1 MSKKIQLMSISEKEL
16 EACLKCSI
24 CTVYCPVSGVTTR
37 YPGPK
42 QAGPD
47 GERYR
52 MKDPRYYD
60 DKALK
65 MCLNCKRCEVAC
77 PQGVQI
83 GDIIQ
88 SARIRYAPY
97 ARSWRPFPFLR
108 ETLLCNTD
116 FVGTMATKMAPIV
129 NTMLSIPL
137 FKTVFMHGIMSIDQR
152 RTMPKYASQTFR
164 KWFIKNCASEQRRF
178 PHQVGFFHG
187 CYVNYN
193 YPQLGKDLVKVMNAI
208 GYGVQLLEGEKC
220 CGVAKITNSM
230 PREARRQGVANMAAM
245 RKATAQGMDIIATGS
260 TCTFTMREE
269 YDHLLNINNDVAR
282 KHLSLATRYIFRLVD
297 SGKVKLAFRS
307 DYRRR
312 LAYHTACHMERLGWA
327 IYSTELIKM
336 IPGVDLVILDSQC
349 CGIGGTYGFKVENY
363 GISQKIGTS
372 LFRQITNAHA
382 DYVVCDCETCKWQIE
397 MSTQAHVMHPI
408 SILAEALDVEET
420 RRLNGFA

>member
-1 MSKKIQLMSISEKEL
+1 MSKGSVLFFQAKDGIRDRSPSRGLGY
-16 EACLKCSI
+16 
-24 CTVYCPVSGVTTR
+24 VY
-37 YPGPK
+37 
-42 QAGPD
+42 
-47 GERYR
+47 
-52 MKDPRYYD
+52 
-60 DKALK
+60 
-65 MCLNCKRCEVAC
+65 KR
-77 PQGVQI
+77 Q
-83 GDIIQ
+83 
-88 SARIRYAPY
+88 
-97 ARSWRPFPFLR
+97 
-108 ETLLCNTD
+108 
-116 FVGTMATKMAPIV
+116 
-129 NTMLSIPL
+129 
-137 FKTVFMHGIMSIDQR
+137 
-152 RTMPKYASQTFR
+152 
-164 KWFIKNCASEQRRF
+164 
-178 PHQVGFFHG
+178 
-187 CYVNYN
+187 
-193 YPQLGKDLVKVMNAI
+193 
-208 GYGVQLLEGEKC
+208 
-220 CGVAKITNSM
+220 
-230 PREARRQGVANMAAM
+230 
-245 RKATAQGMDIIATGS
+245 GS

-397 MSTQAHVMHPI
+397 MSTQAQVMHPI

>member
-152 RTMPKYASQTFR
+152 RTRPK
-164 KWFIKNCASEQRRF
+164 
-178 PHQVGFFHG
+178 
-187 CYVNYN
+187 
-193 YPQLGKDLVKVMNAI
+193 
-208 GYGVQLLEGEKC
+208 
-220 CGVAKITNSM
+220 
-230 PREARRQGVANMAAM
+230 
-245 RKATAQGMDIIATGS
+245 
-260 TCTFTMREE
+260 
-269 YDHLLNINNDVAR
+269 
-282 KHLSLATRYIFRLVD
+282 
-297 SGKVKLAFRS
+297 
-307 DYRRR
+307 
-312 LAYHTACHMERLGWA
+312 
-327 IYSTELIKM
+327 
-336 IPGVDLVILDSQC
+336 
-349 CGIGGTYGFKVENY
+349 
-363 GISQKIGTS
+363 
-372 LFRQITNAHA
+372 
-382 DYVVCDCETCKWQIE
+382 
-397 MSTQAHVMHPI
+397 
-408 SILAEALDVEET
+408 
-420 RRLNGFA
+420 